1 MLLDKTSYINVIE
14 EILNN
19 HTKVSNLKI
28 STSKKISYITNF
40 DKRKTSDIKLLN
52 NEEIIDKVT
61 YNKIKPVGFR
71 PGIGKMHKETN
82 NELLLFRPILPVIY
96 TPI

>member
-1 MLLDKTSYINVIE
+1 MLLDKISYINVIE

-52 NEEIIDKVT
+52 NEEMIDKVT
-61 YNKIKPVGFR
+61 YKQ
-71 PGIGKMHKETN
+71 
-82 NELLLFRPILPVIY
+82 Y
-96 TPI
+96 

>member
-14 EILNN
+14 KILNN

-28 STSKKISYITNF
+28 STGKKMNYITNF

-52 NEEIIDKVT
+52 NEEMIDKVT
-61 YNKIKPVGFR
+61 YNNIKPVGFR
-71 PGIGKMHKETN
+71 PGIGKMHNETK
-82 NELLLFRPILPVIY
+82 NELLLFRPILPVI
-96 TPI
+96 

>member
-1 MLLDKTSYINVIE
+1 MLLDKTSYINVIK

-28 STSKKISYITNF
+28 STGKKMSYITNF

-52 NEEIIDKVT
+52 NEEMIDKVT
-61 YNKIKPVGFR
+61 YNNIKPVGFR
-71 PGIGKMHKETN
+71 PGIGKMHNETK
-82 NELLLFRPILPVIY
+82 NELLLFRPILPVI
-96 TPI
+96 

>member
-28 STSKKISYITNF
+28 STSKKIF

-52 NEEIIDKVT
+52 NEEMIDKVT
-61 YNKIKPVGFR
+61 YKQ
-71 PGIGKMHKETN
+71 
-82 NELLLFRPILPVIY
+82 Y
-96 TPI
+96 

>member
-19 HTKVSNLKI
+19 DTKVSNLKI

-52 NEEIIDKVT
+52 NEEMIDKVT
-61 YNKIKPVGFR
+61 YKQ
-71 PGIGKMHKETN
+71 
-82 NELLLFRPILPVIY
+82 Y
-96 TPI
+96 

>member
-1 MLLDKTSYINVIE
+1 MLLDKTCYINVIE

-19 HTKVSNLKI
+19 HTKVSKPKI
-28 STSKKISYITNF
+28 STGKKISYITNF

-52 NEEIIDKVT
+52 NEEMIDKVT
-61 YNKIKPVGFR
+61 YNNIKPVGFR
-71 PGIGKMHKETN
+71 PGIGKMHNETK
-82 NELLLFRPILPVIY
+82 NELLLFCPILPVIY

>member
-52 NEEIIDKVT
+52 NEEMPLRKRIFKGQAAVDKFMNMTVSSFDDDSDT
-61 YNKIKPVGFR
+61 ESLASV
-71 PGIGKMHKETN
+71 
-82 NELLLFRPILPVIY
+82 LL
-96 TPI
+96 